1 MALPSPS
8 TSQLPCSSV
17 HLLICARAPI
27 QQLSRD
33 FSINLSDQRKLGKS
47 PKTKLSEN
55 DKSNKRE
62 ENIYFANPDCT
73 TVSSWD
79 LLLSQ
84 FLTISKGIYNSQ
96 KTFCVYGSSNW
107 IKMFGLVQALQ
118 NLNSKYAQSTP
129 HDTAPPWNFEW
140 DKRNASLF
148 NISDK
153 LCDNCHRSHYK
164 FSSISQ
170 MFFLRSTPC
179 ENNKTK

>member
-1 MALPSPS
+1 MNGSDAFTILRVAKFRSFKIIWIFFQWISASRTKYLFLPAI
-8 TSQLPCSSV
+8 SQPWLYYG
-17 HLLICARAPI
+17 
-27 QQLSRD
+27 Q
-33 FSINLSDQRKLGKS
+33 
-47 PKTKLSEN
+47 
-55 DKSNKRE
+55 
-62 ENIYFANPDCT
+62 FA
-73 TVSSWD
+73 WD

>member
-1 MALPSPS
+1 MNGSDAFTILRTGLLKFRSFKNNVS
-8 TSQLPCSSV
+8 YSV
-17 HLLICARAPI
+17 FRPVG
-27 QQLSRD
+27 Q
-33 FSINLSDQRKLGKS
+33 
-47 PKTKLSEN
+47 
-55 DKSNKRE
+55 
-62 ENIYFANPDCT
+62 NIYFGQLFPNPDCT
-73 TVSSWD
+73 SYGQFAWD

>member
-1 MALPSPS
+1 MNGSDAFTILRAAKFRSFKIIWIFFQWISASRTKYLFWPAI
-8 TSQLPCSSV
+8 SQPWLYYG
-17 HLLICARAPI
+17 
-27 QQLSRD
+27 Q
-33 FSINLSDQRKLGKS
+33 
-47 PKTKLSEN
+47 
-55 DKSNKRE
+55 
-62 ENIYFANPDCT
+62 FA
-73 TVSSWD
+73 WD

>member
-1 MALPSPS
+1 
-8 TSQLPCSSV
+8 
-17 HLLICARAPI
+17 
-27 QQLSRD
+27 
-33 FSINLSDQRKLGKS
+33 
-47 PKTKLSEN
+47 
-55 DKSNKRE
+55 
-62 ENIYFANPDCT
+62 
-73 TVSSWD
+73 
-79 LLLSQ
+79 
-84 FLTISKGIYNSQ
+84 
-96 KTFCVYGSSNW
+96 
-107 IKMFGLVQALQ
+107 MFGLVQALQ

-179 ENNKTK
+179 ENNKNKIIKQITQLIWATFSKYKMYDLPVGAYVR